1 MIGRYTLPKM
11 GKIWED
17 QNRFQKML
25 DVEIKACEAFA
36 KKGLIPKTA
45 LSEIKRRARF
55 DVERIKE
62 IEKDTKHDVV
72 AFILNVSENVGP
84 AAKYIHMGLTS
95 NDVLD
100 TALSLLMRQ
109 AANVIMEDLRRLA
122 LALAK
127 KARRYKNTVCVGRTH
142 GVHAEPTTFGLKFA
156 LFYAETQRNTKRLE
170 AARDV
175 ISYGKLSGA
184 VGTFA
189 NVDPSIEEYVCRK
202 LGLNPAPISTQIL
215 QRDRHAQFL
224 TTLAIVGSSLEKFAT
239 EIRSLQRTEI
249 LEAEEYFSKE
259 QKGSS
264 AMPHKRNPV
273 TCERIA
279 GLARVLRANAHAAME
294 NISLWHER
302 DISHSSVERIIVPDS
317 CILLDYAINT
327 FVDIVSHLLVYP
339 ERMIENLNMTKGLI
353 FSQRILL
360 SLIDKGLTR
369 SEAYDLVQR
378 CAMRVWRENID
389 FRAILME
396 DNEVARFL
404 THEDIESCFD
414 LNYYTKNVDRI
425 YKRIRL

>member
-1 MIGRYTLPKM
+1 MIDRYTLPKM

-17 QNRFQKML
+17 RNRFQKML
-25 DVEIKACEAFA
+25 DVEIKACEAFT

-55 DVERIKE
+55 SVERIRE

-95 NDVLD
+95 SDVLD
-100 TALSLLMRQ
+100 TALSLLMKQ

-156 LFYAETQRNTKRLE
+156 LFYAETQRDIKRLE
-170 AARDV
+170 EAKDV

-202 LGLNPAPISTQIL
+202 LRLKPAPISTQIL

-317 CILLDYAINT
+317 CILLDYMINT

-353 FSQRILL
+353 FSQRVLL
-360 SLIDKGLTR
+360 ALIDKGLTR

>member
-1 MIGRYTLPKM
+1 MIDRYTLPKM

-25 DVEIKACEAFA
+25 DVEITACEAFA
-36 KKGLIPKTA
+36 KKGLIPRTA

-62 IEKDTKHDVV
+62 IEKDTKHDVI

-100 TALSLLMRQ
+100 TALSLLMGQ
-109 AANVIMEDLRRLA
+109 AASVIMEDLRRLTS
-122 LALAK
+122 ALAK

-170 AARDV
+170 EAKDV

-202 LGLNPAPISTQIL
+202 LGLKPAPISTQIL

-239 EIRSLQRTEI
+239 EIRGLQRTEI
-249 LEAEEYFSKE
+249 LEAEEYFSRE

-264 AMPHKRNPV
+264 AMPHKRNPI

-317 CILLDYAINT
+317 CILLDYMINT

-353 FSQRILL
+353 FSQRVLL
-360 SLIDKGLTR
+360 ALIDKGLTR

-389 FRAILME
+389 FKAILME
-396 DNEVARFL
+396 DNEIARFL

-414 LNYYTKNVDRI
+414 LNYYTKNVDKI